1 VSPINKE
8 PTYNLKVVLRETGIK
23 ADTLRAWERRY
34 GLPQPERSAGGHRL
48 YAQYD
53 FETIKWLMAR
63 QDEGLRINRAVKLWR
78 SIEESGQDPLEAMPK
93 AGSRA
98 QPPPAEMLSGKTID
112 EIREHWLAACLDFNE
127 VAAEQL
133 LAQAF
138 ARYPLETV
146 CVEIL
151 QKGLSQ
157 IGELWYTHK
166 ADVQQEHFTSALAIR
181 RVDALIAAAPLPTR
195 SNRILVACPPGEDHV
210 FSPLLI
216 TLFLRQRGWDVV
228 YLGANVP
235 IARLEATIKATN
247 PGLVILAAMQLHT
260 AANLMEMA
268 QILQKE
274 GVPLAYGGRIF
285 TQAPDL
291 RACIPG
297 YFLGERLENVV
308 PAAEGLLIA
317 PPDLLEP
324 VHISES
330 YQQALVNFRE
340 QRPAIDAYIWDV
352 IRTDSLREYQLTI
365 ANDFIARDI
374 QAALTLG
381 DMDLIQP
388 EFKWLKDLLANYQ
401 VPPELFHQYLKV
413 YQQALIEHLDDRGR
427 LILDWIAKKT
437 LFDFIFAK
445 D

>member
-8 PTYNLKVVLRETGIK
+8 PTYNLKVVIRETGIK
-23 ADTLRAWERRY
+23 PDTLRAWERRY
-34 GLPQPERSAGGHRL
+34 GLPLPGRSAGGHRL
-48 YAQYD
+48 YSQYD
-53 FETIKWLMAR
+53 IETIKWLMVR
-63 QDEGLRINRAVKLWR
+63 QGEGLRINRAVKLWR

-93 AGSRA
+93 EGAPA
-98 QPPPAEMLSGKTID
+98 QPPPAEMLSGTTID
-112 EIREHWLAACLDFNE
+112 EMREHWLAACLDFNE
-127 VAAEQL
+127 FAAEQI

-138 ARYPLETV
+138 ARCPLETV
-146 CVEIL
+146 CVEVL

-157 IGELWYTHK
+157 IGELWYTDK

-260 AANLMEMA
+260 AASLMEMA
-268 QILQKE
+268 QILQEE

-285 TQAPDL
+285 TQVPEL

-317 PPDLLEP
+317 PPELLEP
-324 VHISES
+324 VHRSDAH
-330 YQQALVNFRE
+330 QQALANFRE
-340 QRPAIDAYIWDV
+340 QGPAIDAYIWDV
-352 IRTDSLREYQLTI
+352 IQTNGLREYQLAI

-388 EFKWLKDLLANYQ
+388 EFKWLEDLLANYQ
-401 VPPELFHQYLKV
+401 VPPELFPQYIKV
-413 YQQALIEHLDDRGR
+413 YQQALAEHLDERGR
-427 LILDWIAKKT
+427 PILDWIAKHTKS
-437 LFDFIFAK
+437 DIIFAR